1 MSIENQILSMEPEL
15 KEWFHYLHE
24 NPELGMQ
31 EYNTSKFV
39 EEKLRSFSG
48 IEVKRVG
55 ETGVVGTLRTGKPGR
70 TLAFR
75 ADMDALPI
83 TETEDHILRSK
94 NEGVMHACGHDG
106 HTSTLLGTAKILSE
120 NRELLCGE
128 IRFIF
133 QPSEEI
139 QPGGARLMVEN
150 GALDGVDYI
159 FGFHYNI
166 DKDPGNY
173 IFQSGVSF
181 ASNYTF
187 DAVIRGKGTHAA
199 FPHWGNDTISAAC
212 DTVSAFNSIASRA
225 IDPIS
230 SAVIS
235 VTQIHAGNS
244 YNSIPPEVR
253 FGGTIRFLQNE
264 CRDVILQKMEA
275 VLAGITGVYGCEY
288 ELSVKEC
295 CPPLYNNP
303 ELEEEVKKIFAEQFG
318 EDKVSECLPVM
329 GCEDFAEYLKDTEG
343 LYYLVCGRTVE
354 EDGKVY
360 PTHNSKFRLN
370 EDALVYGVQG
380 AVLTLM
386 SFLEQKGENDD

>member
-1 MSIENQILSMEPEL
+1 MNMKDQIKNIEPEV
-15 KEWFHYLHE
+15 KEWFHHLHE

-31 EYNTSKFV
+31 EYATSKFV
-39 EEKLRSFSG
+39 EEKLRSFPG
-48 IEVKRVG
+48 VEVHRVG
-55 ETGVVGTLRTGKPGR
+55 ETGIVGIIKTGRPGR
-70 TLAFR
+70 TLALR

-83 TETEDHILRSK
+83 TECEEHVLRSK

-120 NRELLCGE
+120 NREVLCGE

-139 QPGGARLMVEN
+139 QPGGARMMVSE
-150 GALDGVDYI
+150 GELEGVDYI

-187 DAVIRGKGTHAA
+187 DVVIKGKGTHAA
-199 FPHWGNDTISAAC
+199 FPHWGNDTVSAAC
-212 DTVSAFNSIASRA
+212 DVVSAFKGIASRT

-244 YNSIPPEVR
+244 YNSIPGEVR
-253 FGGTIRFLQNE
+253 FGGTIRFLQKE
-264 CRDVILQKMEA
+264 CKDVILQKMEA
-275 VLAGITGVYGCEY
+275 VIAGITQIYGCEY
-288 ELSVKEC
+288 ELSINEC
-295 CPPLYNNP
+295 CPPLYNSP
-303 ELEEEVKKIFAEQFG
+303 ELKEEVKQVFVDKFGAEN
-318 EDKVSECLPVM
+318 VSECLPVM
-329 GCEDFAEYLKDTEG
+329 GCEDFAEYLQGTKG

-370 EDALVYGVQG
+370 EDALIYGIQSEVQTIM
-380 AVLTLM
+380 AFM
-386 SFLEQKGENDD
+386 KEK